1 MESSSTSKLGPNL
14 GPKLGPN
21 KGPKLGPNTGP
32 KLGPYKGPKLENNGP
47 KLQSGPIIG
56 IHGLPI
62 GPGRPG
68 TQKMENPCNLF
79 KNTENSE
86 RALNTEKVSNM
97 DFALNI
103 ERNITFKSNYD
114 ILHLLKT
121 HPDFERIPPDQLQPI
136 VAAVLSGLMAGGGFL
151 LLCFPPTS
159 AAGSTAIALSVKAIG
174 GALMSGG
181 MAGVENAWQHGV
193 QGTFSWKKWS
203 RDVAVSTVIGGLTV
217 GITVAA
223 SWITTSPLLLQLNAK
238 LLGVEYL
245 EYVARCAVSAS
256 TLIGGMF
263 STCGE
268 AIKKVI
274 KDEKINPLM
283 LIIAFVTGALS
294 GYKIGKEVTNLQ
306 IVEKLKAL
314 AQNPDELAK
323 FYYDFWTNQ
332 EKFYVHVKD
341 HAHQIER
348 VSFNTENAKSF
359 MVLSKDSLDALKD
372 LEKSPIV
379 QYGKTSIDILQKQ
392 GAQFA
397 EVKFPGDVHWKRVF
411 YDERTRLYA
420 ITSIHDEA
428 LAGPIPGRP
437 DKLLTVHKM
446 KTHAKWMK
454 KVAIIEGQ
462 RALGLARVPNN
473 FNF

>member
-294 GYKIGKEVTNLQ
+294 GYNMGKEVTNLQ
-306 IVEKLKAL
+306 IVDKLKAL
-314 AQNPDELAK
+314 AKNPDELAK
-323 FYYDFWTNQ
+323 FYGDFWTSQKNFHHHLG
-332 EKFYVHVKD
+332 EHG
-341 HAHQIER
+341 HQIEK

-359 MVLSKDSLDALKD
+359 MVLSKESLEALKD
-372 LEKSPIV
+372 LEKLPFV
-379 QYGKTSIDILQKQ
+379 QYGKAAVDVLKDPGTQMATFLDIPR
-392 GAQFA
+392 GRTN
-397 EVKFPGDVHWKRVF
+397 WNRVF
-411 YDERTRLYA
+411 FDEKSRLFV
-420 ITSIHDEA
+420 ITSIK
-428 LAGPIPGRP
+428 PGNP
-437 DKLLTVHKM
+437 DKLVNAWKICEKSLNRKLKWLETLQNV
-446 KTHAKWMK
+446 THPTK
-454 KVAIIEGQ
+454 I
-462 RALGLARVPNN
+462 N
-473 FNF
+473 F